1 MRYVYY
7 TYMIEST
14 SLFFSVDLVYVLQ
27 VRTGGK
33 QFAGTDSLIQVLI
46 KGTDSQTR
54 QLSLTSDAS
63 NLFEQNQLD
72 TFAIVGWD
80 LGDLLELT

>member
-1 MRYVYY
+1 MV
-7 TYMIEST
+7 I
-14 SLFFSVDLVYVLQ
+14 DLVYILQ

-33 QFAGTDSLIQVLI
+33 PFAGTDSTIQVMI
-46 KGTDSQTR
+46 RGSKSQTR
-54 QLSLTSDAS
+54 RLPLISDRA

-80 LGDLLELT
+80 IGDLLEIT

>member
-1 MRYVYY
+1 MNYFLASVY
-7 TYMIEST
+7 I
-14 SLFFSVDLVYVLQ
+14 LQ

-33 QFAGTDSLIQVLI
+33 KFAGTDSNIHVLI
-46 KGTDSQTR
+46 SGSTGQTR
-54 QLSLTSDAS
+54 RLALTSNRS

-80 LGDLLELT
+80 IGNLLEIA

>member
-1 MRYVYY
+1 M
-7 TYMIEST
+7 
-14 SLFFSVDLVYVLQ
+14 
-27 VRTGGK
+27 
-33 QFAGTDSLIQVLI
+33 I

>member
-1 MRYVYY
+1 MNYFL
-7 TYMIEST
+7 I
-14 SLFFSVDLVYVLQ
+14 LVYILQ

-33 QFAGTDSLIQVLI
+33 AFAGTDSNIHVLIQ
-46 KGTDSQTR
+46 GSTGQTR
-54 QLSLTSDAS
+54 RLGLTSNRS

-80 LGDLLELT
+80 IGNFLEIA

>member
-1 MRYVYY
+1 MF
-7 TYMIEST
+7 I
-14 SLFFSVDLVYVLQ
+14 DLVYILQ

-33 QFAGTDSLIQVLI
+33 IFAGTDAHIQVTI
-46 KGTDSQTR
+46 RGSTSQTR
-54 QLSLTSDAS
+54 KLSLTSDRA

-80 LGDLLELT
+80 IGDLLEIT

>member
-1 MRYVYY
+1 LNELIYFVW
-7 TYMIEST
+7 
-14 SLFFSVDLVYVLQ
+14 LVYILQ

-33 QFAGTDSLIQVLI
+33 AFAGTDSNIQVLI
-46 KGTDSQTR
+46 RGSTGQTR
-54 QLSLTSDAS
+54 RLALTSNRA

-80 LGDLLELT
+80 IGDLLEMT

>member
-1 MRYVYY
+1 ML
-7 TYMIEST
+7 E
-14 SLFFSVDLVYVLQ
+14 

-33 QFAGTDSLIQVLI
+33 PFAGTDSNIHVLI
-46 KGTDSQTR
+46 RGTTGQTR
-54 QLSLTSDAS
+54 RLALTSNRS

-80 LGDLLELT
+80 IGDLLKIK

>member
-1 MRYVYY
+1 MF
-7 TYMIEST
+7 I
-14 SLFFSVDLVYVLQ
+14 DLVYILQ

-33 QFAGTDSLIQVLI
+33 PFAGTDSTIQVMI
-46 KGTDSQTR
+46 RGSKSQTR
-54 QLSLTSDAS
+54 RLPLISDRA

-80 LGDLLELT
+80 IGDLLEIT

>member
-1 MRYVYY
+1 
-7 TYMIEST
+7 
-14 SLFFSVDLVYVLQ
+14 LFIDLVYILQ

-33 QFAGTDSLIQVLI
+33 PFAGTDSTIQVMI
-46 KGTDSQTR
+46 RGSKSQTR
-54 QLSLTSDAS
+54 RLPLISDRA

-80 LGDLLELT
+80 IGDLLEIT